1 MRRLATFE
9 WDNYRARANLRRNAV
24 DFADAVAVLEDEEA
38 LTMRDELTAVDEQ
51 RCLSLGRDARGRV
64 LVVTHAH
71 RRCRVRLLVAR
82 RATVAERRQYL
93 ERGR

>member
-9 WDNYRARANLRRNAV
+9 WDNHRARANLRRNSV
-24 DFADAVAVLEDEEA
+24 DFADAAAILEDEEA

-64 LVVTHAH
+64 LVVAYAR

-82 RATVAERRQYL
+82 RATAGERRQYL

>member
-1 MRRLATFE
+1 MGRLVAFE
-9 WDNYRARANLRRNAV
+9 WDEERARANLRRHSV
-24 DFADAVAVLEDEEA
+24 DFADAAAVLEDEEA
-38 LTMRDELTAVDEQ
+38 LAMRDELTAVDQQ

-64 LVVTHAH
+64 LVVAHAR

-82 RATVAERRQYL
+82 RATAGERRQYL